1 MDNYING
8 RSFGTN
14 CKAIATNKTKQ
25 KKKNNNDNDNKIE
38 DAGLCLGNMEFG
50 L

>member
-1 MDNYING
+1 MDG
-8 RSFGTN
+8 VLGPTAKPSPQ
-14 CKAIATNKTKQ
+14 TKQ
-25 KKKNNNDNDNKIE
+25 SKKKNNNDNDNKIE